1 MTSTKNIYQNK
12 RIKRITGMRQ
22 DAQMRGIYEKD
33 KQI

>member
-12 RIKRITGMRQ
+12 RIKRITGMLK
-22 DAQMRGIYEKD
+22 DAQMRGTYETD